1 MPFKKLK
8 SSFFLL
14 LRFGISFGILFYL
27 FKKTDL
33 EKIFSLWLR
42 IDLTDYILALSCVI
56 TFQVL
61 VALRWKIICQA
72 WDFQEKLFFYLRNYL
87 MGFSLNTIFPGI
99 IAGDAL
105 RTYYLSKAGLHWKRA
120 SFSVVLDRALGLL
133 GIMLILAL
141 SLPYYSD
148 FLPPKIRLL
157 FFSIVYPSLLA
168 FLIFALA
175 VTLFLREPLF
185 NPLRFP
191 LVFKPLSLGLLI
203 QILFVFQFIFLGRS
217 LGINIPL
224 SQFFVI
230 IPVISFLAAL
240 PLSIS
245 GLGVR
250 EGTLSY
256 FLYLLHYPVEYGVSM
271 GLLGYSL
278 ILISALPGILFYL
291 KRKWN

>member
-1 MPFKKLK
+1 MLFKSLK
-8 SSFFLL
+8 SSLFLL
-14 LRFGISFGILFYL
+14 LRLGISFGILFYL

-33 EKIFSLWLR
+33 EKIFALWLR

-72 WDFQEKLFFYLRNYL
+72 WNFQEKLFFYLRNYL

-105 RTYYLSKAGLHWKRA
+105 RTYYLSKAGLNWKRA

-141 SLPYYSD
+141 SLPSYSE
-148 FLPPKIRLL
+148 FLPQKIRLL
-157 FFSIVYPSLLA
+157 FFLIVYPSLVA
-168 FLIFALA
+168 FLIFALM
-175 VTLFLREPLF
+175 VTFFLREPLF
-185 NPLRFP
+185 NPLRLPF
-191 LVFKPLSLGLLI
+191 VFKPLSLGLLI

-256 FLYLLHYPVEYGVSM
+256 FLYLLHYPVEYGVSI